1 LTDLAPLADYRSAC
15 RNIGKAGVLADI
27 NGTEA
32 AARVADVLLLFT
44 DGPES
49 LGVSAIARQLGLS
62 KAVVHRILRTL
73 TDRGLLAADP
83 VSRGY
88 RLGPA
93 SAALG
98 ARALRESKLR
108 TVAMPVL
115 RELQRATDETTT
127 ISARVPDGRVYL
139 DQVESAQEIKMTVE
153 VGRRFPLHAASSSTC
168 ILAFLP
174 PHEQEAVLTGEL
186 GALTG
191 RTVTDVDAL
200 RARLGQV
207 RAAGY
212 AHSIG
217 ERQSGAASVAAPVF
231 GFDGIAIGAISVCGP
246 ADRVDDAARE
256 RFVPLLAEA
265 ADRISRALGWRGG
278 LPTQGDQESA

>member
-1 LTDLAPLADYRSAC
+1 
-15 RNIGKAGVLADI
+15 VVEI

-49 LGVSAIARQLGLS
+49 LGVSEIARRLGLA

-73 TDRGLLAADP
+73 TDRGLLAPDP
-83 VSRGY
+83 ASRGY

-98 ARALRESKLR
+98 ARALRESTLR
-108 TVAMPVL
+108 AAAMPVL
-115 RELQRATDETTT
+115 RELQRATAETTT
-127 ISARVPDGRVYL
+127 ISARVPGGRVYL
-139 DQVESAQEIKMTVE
+139 DQVESTQEIKMTVE

-174 PHEQEAVLTGEL
+174 VAEQEAVLDGRLDAMTD
-186 GALTG
+186 
-191 RTVTDVDAL
+191 RTVVDVAEL
-200 RARLGQV
+200 RARLAEV
-207 RAAGY
+207 RRVGY
-212 AHSIG
+212 AHSVG

-231 GFDGIAIGAISVCGP
+231 DFDGAVVGAISVCGP
-246 ADRVDDAARE
+246 ADRVDDVARA
-256 RFVPLLAEA
+256 RFVPVLSDA

-278 LPTQGDQESA
+278 LPEQVR

>member
-1 LTDLAPLADYRSAC
+1 M
-15 RNIGKAGVLADI
+15 LADI

-88 RLGPA
+88 RLGAA

-98 ARALRESKLR
+98 ARALRESTLR
-108 TVAMPVL
+108 SAAMPVL

-174 PHEQEAVLTGEL
+174 AHEQEAVLTSEL
-186 GALTG
+186 GALTS

-200 RARLGQV
+200 RARLAEV
-207 RAAGY
+207 RAVGY

-231 GFDGIAIGAISVCGP
+231 GFDGTAIGAISVCGP
-246 ADRVDDAARE
+246 VDRVDDAARE

-278 LPTQGDQESA
+278 LPTASDAGPTDQESA

>member
-1 LTDLAPLADYRSAC
+1 
-15 RNIGKAGVLADI
+15 LADI

-44 DGPES
+44 DGPDS
-49 LGVSAIARQLGLS
+49 LGVSAIARELGLA

-73 TDRGLLAADP
+73 TDRGLLATDP
-83 VSRGY
+83 ASRGY

-98 ARALRESKLR
+98 ARALRESTLR
-108 TVAMPVL
+108 TAAMPVL
-115 RELQRATDETTT
+115 RELQQATDETTT
-127 ISARVPDGRVYL
+127 VSARVPAGRVYL

-174 PHEQEAVLTGEL
+174 PAEQDAVLAGEL
-186 GALTG
+186 ATMTS
-191 RTVTDVDAL
+191 RTVTQVNAL
-200 RARLGQV
+200 RARLTEV
-207 RAAGY
+207 RALGY
-212 AHSIG
+212 AHSVG

-231 GFDGIAIGAISVCGP
+231 GFDGTVLGAISVCGP
-246 ADRVDDAARE
+246 VDRVDDDARQ
-256 RFVPLLAEA
+256 RFAPLLCEA
-265 ADRISRALGWRGG
+265 ADRVSRTLGWRGG
-278 LPTQGDQESA
+278 LPAEAEQESA

>member
-1 LTDLAPLADYRSAC
+1 M
-15 RNIGKAGVLADI
+15 ADI

-174 PHEQEAVLTGEL
+174 PHEQEAVLAGEL
-186 GALTG
+186 AAMTS

-200 RARLGQV
+200 RARLAEV
-207 RAAGY
+207 RAVGY

-231 GFDGIAIGAISVCGP
+231 GFDGTVIGAISVCGP

-256 RFVPLLAEA
+256 RFAPLLCDA
-265 ADRISRALGWRGG
+265 ADRVSRALGWRGG
-278 LPTQGDQESA
+278 LPTGTEQESA

>member
-1 LTDLAPLADYRSAC
+1 MLAE
-15 RNIGKAGVLADI
+15 I

-73 TDRGLLAADP
+73 TDRGLLVADP

-98 ARALRESKLR
+98 ARALRESTLR
-108 TVAMPVL
+108 SAAMPVL
-115 RELQRATDETTT
+115 RELQRATGETTT

-139 DQVESAQEIKMTVE
+139 DQVESSQEIKMTVE

-174 PHEQEAVLTGEL
+174 PDEQEAVLAGEL
-186 GALTG
+186 STLTS

-207 RAAGY
+207 RAVGY
-212 AHSIG
+212 AHSVG

-231 GFDGIAIGAISVCGP
+231 GFDGTAIGAISVCGP

-256 RFVPLLAEA
+256 IRSA
-265 ADRISRALGWRGG
+265 ASVSRGTNRSRALGWRGG
-278 LPTQGDQESA
+278 LPTRGDQESA

>member
-1 LTDLAPLADYRSAC
+1 
-15 RNIGKAGVLADI
+15 LADI

-44 DGPES
+44 DGPAS
-49 LGVSAIARQLGLS
+49 LGVSAIARRLGLS

-73 TDRGLLAADP
+73 TDRGLLVADP

-93 SAALG
+93 AAALG
-98 ARALRESKLR
+98 ARAMRESTLR
-108 TVAMPVL
+108 GAAMPVL
-115 RELQRATDETTT
+115 RELQRSTDETTT
-127 ISARVPDGRVYL
+127 ISARVPGGRVYL

-186 GALTG
+186 AAMTG
-191 RTVTDVDAL
+191 RTVTDVEAL
-200 RARLGQV
+200 RARLVEV
-207 RAAGY
+207 REVGY
-212 AHSIG
+212 AHSVG

-231 GFDGIAIGAISVCGP
+231 AFDGTVVGAISVCGP
-246 ADRVDDAARE
+246 ADRVDDAARA
-256 RFVPLLAEA
+256 RFVPLLTEA
-265 ADRISRALGWRGG
+265 ADRVSRALGWRGG
-278 LPTQGDQESA
+278 LPGRTEQESA